1 MVMMMVTTMVTTIV
15 MMILLVERKMS
26 IKKPNRSKLQ
36 SNLVPAGDSDNIQY
50 QRWMTNL
57 MMMRMRMV
65 ARNAMRSNI
74 IVKS

>member
-1 MVMMMVTTMVTTIV
+1 M
-15 MMILLVERKMS
+15 LLVVERKMS
-26 IKKPNRSKLQ
+26 IKKPNRSKLR

-50 QRWMTNL
+50 QRWMTNVMM
-57 MMMRMRMV
+57 MMMRMM